1 MFSTLRFRI
10 YSSGFII
17 FFLASTASA
26 GQARDYLS
34 EVAAARQEVI
44 QTEALTIQKLDLG
57 DPHPG
62 KNHFSALVKNKTD
75 KVLTLGLDLRA
86 EPGVWPYGWQA
97 ESLFLVWPQGEK
109 QIEVEYEFKHLT
121 PESTLRVRFFFPEVA
136 PGGVTQIG
144 APFFQKKYF
153 LGQGNTAVDYDPSQ
167 RFQEYSSE
175 HFRIYYFPA
184 SIAARDHNS
193 IAAQRE
199 AAFRKIS
206 ELLGLA
212 DPDPVRLFFFPDGET
227 KEHDTGHMGV
237 GWAFD
242 RTIVEVYNEQTKLD
256 PYHELTHIL
265 AGRLGEPPALFNE
278 GLAVYVSELL
288 GADAL
293 KTLGSPG
300 MKVDEAVVAHR
311 KAGKFIPL
319 ERLFAFTDI
328 GTDETQPTISYPE
341 AASFVKFL
349 IAKFQLE
356 KFRQAYKS
364 LENSDDPATVDK
376 NQQTFRGIFGKLP
389 SELEPGWLN
398 NLGGEGIQT
407 PVTFPQSLAA
417 SPCLTGATPPHPC
430 PREYNHG

>member
-1 MFSTLRFRI
+1 MFLL
-10 YSSGFII
+10 SSAFGI
-17 FFLASTASA
+17 
-26 GQARDYLS
+26 GQTRDYLS

-57 DPHPG
+57 EPHPG
-62 KNHFSALVKNKTD
+62 KNHFSASVKNKTD
-75 KVLTLGLDLRA
+75 KILTLGLDLRA
-86 EPGVWPYGWQA
+86 EPGVWPYGWQV

-109 QIEVEYEFKHLT
+109 QIEAEYEFNHLT
-121 PESTLRVRFFFPEVA
+121 PEATLRVRFFFPEVA
-136 PGGVTQIG
+136 AGGVTQIG

-153 LGQGNTAVDYDPSQ
+153 MGKGNRAVDYDPSQ

-212 DPDPVRLFFFPDGET
+212 DPDPVRLFLFPDGET

-242 RTIVEVYNEQTKLD
+242 RTIVEVYNEQMKLD

-364 LENSDDPATVDK
+364 LENSDDPATVHK
-376 NQQTFRGIFGKLP
+376 NQQTFRDIFGKLP

-398 NLGGEGIQT
+398 NLGGEGSQT
-407 PVTFPQSLAA
+407 PVTFP
-417 SPCLTGATPPHPC
+417 
-430 PREYNHG
+430 